1 MDPPFFSFRKDELQ
15 KVVETKK
22 SASIIIPYSSKSI
35 LKAYYDLRTSKNIV
49 GKSIQFVN
57 DLVVGGGPVALECAG
72 ELCVNYPNSTIS
84 VITSGNAFLDRRSK
98 PIQKA
103 ATKIMQSYKN
113 AKCYFN
119 RYVTR
124 IEDNRVYF
132 KYKTKKEDVEESFI
146 ETEAI
151 IVAVGFR
158 PNTSIFRTY
167 MSDSLA
173 SNGFVSVNDYFQV
186 KLNQNIFTN
195 IQLVEETKSFIK
207 KFEMKT
213 IEELHVDEEE
223 DSKLSITTDTD
234 EETEAMNEDELL
246 KLMNEKEDE
255 ENLSQSTS
263 QNSEKFSPRY
273 RPQTVISFRGNQSAH
288 MNIFAIGD
296 IIDTTEEKLG
306 YYSEIHGKKLATII
320 SGLEQSINS
329 EDFFKKVKPYV
340 SKPDFTSNIVIG
352 NSGIIIKGDKIIQ
365 KGSLAPFGKAAFEKY
380 LLTQVIPS

>member
-15 KVVETKK
+15 KVVEKK
-22 SASIIIPYSSKSI
+22 KTASIIIPYSSESI

-186 KLNQNIFTN
+186 KLNQNIMAN
-195 IQLVEETKSFIK
+195 HQLVDATKSFIENVRNK
-207 KFEMKT
+207 MIDDLEVDDET
-213 IEELHVDEEE
+213 TTSIPTESEEITEDLNEE
-223 DSKLSITTDTD
+223 DI
-234 EETEAMNEDELL
+234 L
-246 KLMNEKEDE
+246 KEMTQIE
-255 ENLSQSTS
+255 
-263 QNSEKFSPRY
+263 NSEESEEVIVSPKRT
-273 RPQTVISFRGNQSAH
+273 QTIVSFRKDDNSYL
-288 MNIFAIGD
+288 NIFAIGD
-296 IIDTTEEKLG
+296 IVDSTEEKLAFYG
-306 YYSEIHGKKLATII
+306 EVHGNKVASII
-320 SGLEQSINS
+320 LGLEASNDA
-329 EDFFKKVKPYV
+329 EEFKKKVKPYV
-340 SKPDFTSNIVIG
+340 SKPDFISNIVIG

-365 KGSLAPFGKAAFEKY
+365 KGKFVPIGKAAFEKY
-380 LLTQVIPS
+380 LMSQKIPS

>member
-1 MDPPFFSFRKDELQ
+1 
-15 KVVETKK
+15 
-22 SASIIIPYSSKSI
+22 
-35 LKAYYDLRTSKNIV
+35 
-49 GKSIQFVN
+49 
-57 DLVVGGGPVALECAG
+57 
-72 ELCVNYPNSTIS
+72 
-84 VITSGNAFLDRRSK
+84 
-98 PIQKA
+98 
-103 ATKIMQSYKN
+103 MQSYKN

-124 IEDNRVYF
+124 IEENRVYF

-151 IVAVGFR
+151 VVAVGFR
-158 PNTSIFRTY
+158 PNTSILRTF

-195 IQLVEETKSFIK
+195 VQLVEETRSFIK
-207 KFEMKT
+207 KIESKT
-213 IEELHVDEEE
+213 IDELNVDEE
-223 DSKLSITTDTD
+223 DSKLSITDPD
-234 EETEAMNEDELL
+234 EETEEMNEDDIM

-255 ENLSQSTS
+255 ENLNQPTS
-263 QNSEKFSPRY
+263 QPTEKVSPRY
-273 RPQTVISFRGNQSAH
+273 RPQTVISFRGAQSVH

-306 YYSEIHGKKLATII
+306 YYSEIHGKKVATII

-352 NSGIIIKGDKIIQ
+352 HSGIIMKGDKIIQ
-365 KGSLAPFGKAAFEKY
+365 KGSLAPYGKAAFEKY
-380 LLTQVIPS
+380 LLNQVIPS